1 MKILI
6 GFLLALFISGQAI
19 ADELNTCTPQEYN
32 YVWDNLYNNNIR
44 YNLNE
49 RVCFAERIG
58 QYLNE
63 VFIKDLPT
71 LTPREKSWVDAE
83 LNYMTNDG
91 SNTNRINK
99 VINNE
104 IYKRYEIFSVIN
116 NIKKDIKLI
125 KSHAG
130 NEILE
135 LQLWSLLVAH
145 LLEDTLYDDYK
156 YLADN
161 NIITF
166 NPKAS
171 IYSHLILPSILKKS
185 VISINKYITLD

>member
-71 LTPREKSWVDAE
+71 LTPREKSWLDAE

-171 IYSHLILPSILKKS
+171 IYSHLILPSILRKS